1 MLYAVIDIG
10 SSIIKYKIY
19 EYSEGKIEPVIIHDK
34 TTGLIS
40 YRKDNT
46 LTDEGIE
53 VLLNTLKELKNYS
66 DKLHVDKSYYIATAS
81 LRNVKNQNEVLDL
94 VKKSLNI
101 DITIYTGEEEAK
113 HSFHSL
119 RWIDLPCDEGIFV
132 DIGGGSSEITIFEDT
147 NKILEQKSIPI
158 GVLTIFNEYVSL
170 LYPTKEEQQ
179 NIINETLK
187 RIKNLKINDFSR
199 EYLYGIGKTFV
210 TLKRLFEHLKVKTD
224 KNNLITIEQ
233 VDLVLDKLSTNSK
246 ENYKPTL
253 QVDSERVHTIIPS
266 LLITKALSIR
276 FNIKKIYVCDVTLQD
291 GIIFDIIEKNQYSI

>member
-53 VLLNTLKELKNYS
+53 VLLNTLKELKKYS
-66 DKLHVDKSYYIATAS
+66 DKLHVDKSYYVATAS
-81 LRNVKNQNEVLDL
+81 LRNVKNKNEVLDL

-101 DITIYTGEEEAK
+101 DITVYTGEEEAK

-147 NKILEQKSIPI
+147 DKILEQKSIPI

-179 NIINETLK
+179 TIINETLK
-187 RIKNLKINDFSR
+187 RINNLKINDFSM

-210 TLKRLFEHLKVKTD
+210 TLKRLFEHLKVKPD

-246 ENYKPTL
+246 ENYKPAL

-291 GIIFDIIEKNQYSI
+291 GIIFDIIEKINT

>member
-40 YRKDNT
+40 YRKDNI

-53 VLLNTLKELKNYS
+53 VLLNTLKELKKYS
-66 DKLHVDKSYYIATAS
+66 DKLHVDKSYYVATAS
-81 LRNVKNQNEVLDL
+81 LRNVKNKNEVLDL

-101 DITIYTGEEEAK
+101 NITVYTGEEEAK

-147 NKILEQKSIPI
+147 DKILEQKSIPI

-179 NIINETLK
+179 NIIKETLK
-187 RIKNLKINDFSR
+187 RINNLKINDFSM

-233 VDLVLDKLSTNSK
+233 VDFVLDKLSTNSK
-246 ENYKPTL
+246 ENYKPAL

-291 GIIFDIIEKNQYSI
+291 GIIFDIIEKNQ